1 MRAATETR
9 QRGTRRPEL
18 TYCFGP
24 FRLVPSRQLL
34 LLDGRPVKLGGR
46 AFELLQLL
54 VQRHGELVS
63 KKELMAAAWP
73 GTFLH
78 DSNLKVNMW
87 SLRRS
92 LGDTQI
98 EPVYIAT
105 VARRGY
111 KFIAEVQIS
120 IGEVEAD
127 LALAGPP
134 PLSNPPLLRGIVG
147 REAEIVDI
155 TDLLTDNRHVT
166 LAGAGG
172 IGKTTVAVA
181 VAQALAPHCR
191 DGICF
196 VDLATIS
203 DPTLFGAALVTA
215 LGIRGNTD
223 NGLAAALDYLRPRQ
237 MLLILDNCEHVLPAA
252 TIFAGKFLSDTS
264 PSRLLATSREPL
276 GTATE
281 HIVRLGSL
289 ASPRSGLALSVDQAV
304 RFPAVQLFVRRAA
317 EWSDYRFIDDDCEA
331 VASICNAL
339 DGLPLAIELAAAQI
353 GRFNPHELVAVLDQ
367 TLGFRAAS
375 AEGTPPRHETLM
387 TTIDWSFRLLSQKEA
402 TLFGLLS
409 VFSDAFDA
417 EDAVFVAAA
426 AELTPIDVVTG
437 LGSLVTKSLVS
448 AQARGAS
455 LRYRLLDSTRRYA
468 AERRQADPVCGQAL
482 RRHAER
488 VLALF
493 ERSEAE
499 WNWRE
504 PADWTQRYL
513 GRIADLRAALSWA
526 VGEEGDPALGIRL
539 TVAAITLWSETS
551 ILSEAQARLQD
562 ALALAKTVAC
572 DDLSKTKLA
581 CALGWSLFY
590 ARKMSNENEVAWL
603 DAIAFARRADS
614 IEYQQRALVG
624 FAFYLLQIGEV
635 ARAITYLEEATAL
648 ADRDRDLTATS
659 EADRALAW
667 ARAFAG
673 ELSKS
678 RPVLDRLA
686 ATYSLAEGRSRKD
699 ANEVYR
705 FITVR
710 FNLPFVAWMQGQA
723 DYAARLARD
732 AVEAADRSGHW
743 VSQSNALGLAA
754 LPVAL
759 ETGNLDALE
768 SFTMRLRRNLERERI
783 SRWVPVERYFSAC
796 LRDQR
801 GDPRAVDD
809 IRAAID
815 ELVEC
820 RFLMRIGSYL
830 AVLARAYLRQGR
842 IAEARDTI
850 TRAIGHQERQGE
862 RWCRSELQR
871 VDAAVLFHAGE
882 PLRAEQQLLRALTEA
897 RAIGAMTF
905 QLRIANDLAARWIAT
920 DRRPKAIRLLAS
932 IYDEFTE
939 GFETPDLVA
948 ASRLLQRAADGERL
962 QPLSPA
968 GAGARSRRIAGLPPH
983 SPSALYASRNS

>member
-1 MRAATETR
+1 MRAATDSR
-9 QRGTRRPEL
+9 QRSPRRQEL
-18 TYCFGP
+18 TFCFGP
-24 FRLVPSRQLL
+24 FRLVPRRQLL

-54 VQRHGELVS
+54 VQRRGELVS

-111 KFIAEVQIS
+111 KFIADVQIS
-120 IGEVEAD
+120 IGEVEDD
-127 LALAGPP
+127 LALADPL

-147 REAEIVDI
+147 REAEIVEI
-155 TDLLTDNRHVT
+155 ADLLADNRHVT

-181 VAQALAPHCR
+181 VAQAFAPRCR
-191 DGICF
+191 DGVCF

-252 TIFAGKFLSDTS
+252 TIFAGKFMAGTS
-264 PSRLLATSREPL
+264 PCRLLATSREPV

-289 ASPRSGLALSVDQAV
+289 TSPKSGLARTVDQAV
-304 RFPAVQLFVRRAA
+304 KFPAVQLFIRRAA
-317 EWSDYRFIDDDCEA
+317 EWSDYQCVDDDCEA
-331 VASICNAL
+331 VASICHSL

-353 GRFNPHELVAVLDQ
+353 GRFNPRELVALLDQ
-367 TLGFRAAS
+367 KLGFRAPS
-375 AEGTPPRHETLM
+375 ADGAPPRHETLM
-387 TTIDWSFRLLSQKEA
+387 ATIDWSFRLLSQKEA
-402 TLFGLLS
+402 RLFALLS
-409 VFSDAFDA
+409 VFSDAFEV
-417 EDAVFVAAA
+417 EDAVFVAEAA
-426 AELTPIDVVTG
+426 GLMPVDVVTG
-437 LGSLVTKSLVS
+437 LGSLVAKSLLS
-448 AQARGAS
+448 AEARGAS

-468 AERRQADPVCGQAL
+468 AEWRQADPDCGLAL
-482 RRHAER
+482 RRHAQR

-493 ERSEAE
+493 EQSEEE

-504 PADWTQRYL
+504 PADWTERYL

-526 VGEEGDPALGIRL
+526 FGEEGDTLLGIRL

-551 ILSEAQARLQD
+551 ILSEAQARLED

-572 DDLSKTKLA
+572 DDLSKAKLA

-603 DAIAFARRADS
+603 DAIAFARRAGN

-624 FAFYLLQIGEV
+624 FAFYLLQIGEI
-635 ARAITYLEEATAL
+635 ARAITHLEEATAL
-648 ADRDRDLTATS
+648 ADRDRDRTATS

-686 ATYSLAEGRSRKD
+686 ATFSLAEGRSRKD

-732 AVEAADRSGHW
+732 AVDAADRSGHW

-759 ETGNLDALE
+759 ETRNLDALE
-768 SFTMRLRRNLERERI
+768 SFTERLRRNLERERI

-796 LRDQR
+796 LRDLR
-801 GDPRAVDD
+801 GDLGAVED
-809 IRAAID
+809 IRAAIE
-815 ELVEC
+815 ELIEG

-830 AVLARAYLRQGR
+830 AVLAGALLRQER
-842 IAEARDTI
+842 IDEARETVA
-850 TRAIGHQERQGE
+850 RAIAHQEQQGE
-862 RWCRSELQR
+862 RWCRSELLR
-871 VDAAVLFHAGE
+871 IHASVLLHAGE
-882 PLRAEQQLLRALTEA
+882 TQRAEKLLQEALVEA
-897 RAIGAMTF
+897 RAIGALTY
-905 QLRIANDLAARWIAT
+905 QLRIGTDLARHWMALG
-920 DRRPKAIRLLAS
+920 RRRKALQLLAP

-939 GFETPDLVA
+939 GFESQDLVR
-948 ASRLLQRAADGERL
+948 ASRLLHL
-962 QPLSPA
+962 A
-968 GAGARSRRIAGLPPH
+968 GANGCDGRQ
-983 SPSALYASRNS
+983 LYQ

>member
-1 MRAATETR
+1 MLAVTETR
-9 QRGTRRPEL
+9 QRNTHRQEL

-54 VQRHGELVS
+54 VQRRGELVS
-63 KKELMAAAWP
+63 KNELMAAAWP

-98 EPVYIAT
+98 EPLYIAT

-111 KFIAEVQIS
+111 KFIADVQAS
-120 IGEVEAD
+120 IGEIEHDPMLAD
-127 LALAGPP
+127 PVPSSTL
-134 PLSNPPLLRGIVG
+134 PLLRGIVG
-147 REAEIVDI
+147 READIADIADVLVD
-155 TDLLTDNRHVT
+155 TRHVT
-166 LAGAGG
+166 LAGTGG

-181 VAQALAPHCR
+181 VAQAFAPRCR
-191 DGICF
+191 DGVCF

-223 NGLAAALDYLRPRQ
+223 NGLAAVLDYLRPRQ

-276 GTATE
+276 GTSTE

-289 ASPRSGLALSVDQAV
+289 AAPRPGLALSVDQAV
-304 RFPAVQLFVRRAA
+304 RFPAVQLFVHRAA
-317 EWSDYRFIDDDCEA
+317 EWSDYQFVDDDCDS
-331 VASICNAL
+331 VASICHSL

-353 GRFNPHELVAVLDQ
+353 GRFNPHELVALLDQ
-367 TLGFRAAS
+367 KLGFRAAS
-375 AEGTPPRHETLM
+375 AEGAPPRHETLM

-402 TLFGLLS
+402 KLFGLLS

-417 EDAVFVAAA
+417 EDAVFIAEAAG
-426 AELTPIDVVTG
+426 LTPIDVVTG
-437 LGSLVTKSLVS
+437 LGSLVAKSLLS

-468 AERRQADPVCGQAL
+468 AERRQADPACGQAL

-526 VGEEGDPALGIRL
+526 VGKEGDPALGIRL

-572 DDLSKTKLA
+572 DDLSKAKLA

-590 ARKMSNENEVAWL
+590 ARKMSNENELAWL
-603 DAIAFARRADS
+603 DAIAFARRAGNT
-614 IEYQQRALVG
+614 EYQQRALVG
-624 FAFYLLQIGEV
+624 FAFYLLQIGQV
-635 ARAITYLEEATAL
+635 PRATTYLEEATAL

-723 DYAARLARD
+723 DYAARLASD
-732 AVEAADRSGHW
+732 AVDAADRSGHW

-768 SFTMRLRRNLERERI
+768 TFTMRLRRNLERERI

-796 LRDQR
+796 LRDLR

-809 IRAAID
+809 IRTAID
-815 ELVEC
+815 ELIEC

-842 IAEARDTI
+842 IAEAREAI

-862 RWCRSELQR
+862 RWCRSELLR
-871 VDAAVLFHAGE
+871 VDAAVLFQAGE

-905 QLRIANDLAARWIAT
+905 QLRIATDLAARWIAT
-920 DRRPKAIRLLAS
+920 DRRPKAVRLLAP
-932 IYDEFTE
+932 IYDEFSE

-948 ASRLLQRAADGERL
+948 AKCLLQRVRSTAGGCGHYR
-962 QPLSPA
+962 QPEPVHA
-968 GAGARSRRIAGLPPH
+968 RGA
-983 SPSALYASRNS
+983 

>member
-9 QRGTRRPEL
+9 QRGTRRQEL

-54 VQRHGELVS
+54 VQRCGELVS
-63 KKELMAAAWP
+63 KNELMAAAWP

-98 EPVYIAT
+98 EPAYIAT

-111 KFIAEVQIS
+111 KFIADVQAS
-120 IGEVEAD
+120 IGEIEDDPGLAD
-127 LALAGPP
+127 
-134 PLSNPPLLRGIVG
+134 PLPLPNPPLLRDIVG
-147 REAEIVDI
+147 RETEIVEI
-155 TDLLTDNRHVT
+155 ADLLADNRHVT

-181 VAQALAPHCR
+181 AARTYAPHCR

-252 TIFAGKFLSDTS
+252 TIFAAKFLTDTS

-281 HIVRLGSL
+281 HVVRLGSL
-289 ASPRSGLALSVDQAV
+289 ASPKSGLALTVDEAL

-317 EWSDYRFIDDDCEA
+317 EWSDYQFADDDCED
-331 VASICNAL
+331 VASICQSL

-353 GRFNPHELVAVLDQ
+353 GRFNPRELVALLDQ
-367 TLGFRAAS
+367 KLGFRAPS
-375 AEGTPPRHETLM
+375 ADGTPPRHETLM

-402 TLFGLLS
+402 RLFCLLS

-417 EDAVFVAAA
+417 EDAVFVAEAA
-426 AELTPIDVVTG
+426 GLIPIDVVTG
-437 LGSLVTKSLVS
+437 LGSLVAKSLLS
-448 AQARGAS
+448 AQTRGAS

-468 AERRQADPVCGQAL
+468 AERRKGDPACDQAL
-482 RRHAER
+482 RRHAQC

-493 ERSEAE
+493 ERSEEE

-526 VGEEGDPALGIRL
+526 FGEQGDAALGIRL

-551 ILSEAQARLQD
+551 ILSEAQARLED

-572 DDLSKTKLA
+572 DDLPKAKLA

-603 DAIAFARRADS
+603 DAIAFARRAGN

-624 FAFYLLQIGEV
+624 FSFYLLQIGQIP
-635 ARAITYLEEATAL
+635 RAITHLEEATAL
-648 ADRDRDLTATS
+648 ADRARDLTATS

-710 FNLPFVAWMQGQA
+710 FNLPFVAWMQGQP

-732 AVEAADRSGHW
+732 AVDAADRGGHW

-768 SFTMRLRRNLERERI
+768 GFTMRLRRNLERERI

-796 LRDQR
+796 LRDLR
-801 GDPRAVDD
+801 GDPRAVED

-815 ELVEC
+815 ELIES

-842 IAEARDTI
+842 IAEACKVI
-850 TRAIGHQERQGE
+850 TRAIDHQERQGE

-871 VDAAVLFHAGE
+871 VEAAVLLHAGE
-882 PLRAEQQLLRALTEA
+882 PLRAEQRLQQALAEA

-905 QLRIANDLAARWIAT
+905 ALRISTDLAAHWIAT
-920 DRRPKAIRLLAS
+920 GRRPKAVRLLAP

-948 ASRLLQRAADGERL
+948 ASRLLQRMRSTPGGCGHYR
-962 QPLSPA
+962 QPGPMHA
-968 GAGARSRRIAGLPPH
+968 RGA
-983 SPSALYASRNS
+983 

>member
-1 MRAATETR
+1 MRAATEIR
-9 QRGTRRPEL
+9 QRGTRRQEL
-18 TYCFGP
+18 TYCFGA
-24 FRLVPSRQLL
+24 FRLVPHRQLL
-34 LLDGRPVKLGGR
+34 LLDGRPVRLGGR

-54 VQRHGELVS
+54 VQRRGELVS
-63 KKELMAAAWP
+63 KTELMAAAWP

-92 LGDTQI
+92 LGDTQT
-98 EPVYIAT
+98 EPAYIAT

-111 KFIAEVQIS
+111 KFIADVQVS
-120 IGEVEAD
+120 IGEIEDD
-127 LALAGPP
+127 LALTGPVP
-134 PLSNPPLLRGIVG
+134 SSRLPSLRGIVG
-147 REAEIVDI
+147 READIVEIA
-155 TDLLTDNRHVT
+155 DLLADNRHVT

-181 VAQALAPHCR
+181 VAQAFAPRCR

-223 NGLAAALDYLRPRQ
+223 NSLAAALDFLRPRQ

-252 TIFAGKFLSDTS
+252 TIFAGRLMTDTS

-281 HIVRLGSL
+281 HVVRLGSL
-289 ASPRSGLALSVDQAV
+289 ASPKPGCSLSVDQAV
-304 RFPAVQLFVRRAA
+304 TFPAVQLFVRRAA
-317 EWSDYRFIDDDCEA
+317 EWSDYRFVDDDCD
-331 VASICNAL
+331 SIGAICRSL

-353 GRFNPHELVAVLDQ
+353 GTFNPRQLVALLDQ
-367 TLGFRAAS
+367 KLGFRAS
-375 AEGTPPRHETLM
+375 AEGAPPRHETLM
-387 TTIDWSFRLLSQKEA
+387 ATIDWSFRLLSQKEA
-402 TLFGLLS
+402 RLFGLLS
-409 VFSDAFDA
+409 VFRDAFEA
-417 EDAVFVAAA
+417 EDAVFVAEVAG
-426 AELTPIDVVTG
+426 LTPVDVVTG
-437 LGSLVTKSLVS
+437 LGSLVAKSLLG
-448 AQARGAS
+448 AQAGGAS
-455 LRYRLLDSTRRYA
+455 LRYRLLDSTRHYA
-468 AERRQADPVCGQAL
+468 AERRQTDPACDRAL
-482 RRHAER
+482 LRHAQC

-493 ERSEAE
+493 ERSEEE

-526 VGEEGDPALGIRL
+526 FSTEGDAALGIRL
-539 TVAAITLWSETS
+539 AVAAITLWSETS
-551 ILSEAQARLQD
+551 ILSEAQTRLEG
-562 ALALAKTVAC
+562 ALALAKTIAC
-572 DDLSKTKLA
+572 DDLSKAKLA

-603 DAIAFARRADS
+603 DAIAFARRAGNR
-614 IEYQQRALVG
+614 EYQQRALVG
-624 FAFYLLQIGEV
+624 FGFYLLQIGQV
-635 ARAITYLEEATAL
+635 PRAIICLEEATEL
-648 ADRDRDLTATS
+648 ADRGRDLTATS

-673 ELSKS
+673 ELGKS

-732 AVEAADRSGHW
+732 AVDAADRSGHW

-759 ETGNLDALE
+759 ETGNLNALE
-768 SFTMRLRRNLERERI
+768 SYTMRMRRNLQRERI

-796 LRDQR
+796 LRDLR
-801 GDPRAVDD
+801 GDPDAVED

-815 ELVEC
+815 ELIDC

-830 AVLARAYLRQGR
+830 AVLARALLRQGR
-842 IAEARDTI
+842 IAEAHDTI
-850 TRAIGHQERQGE
+850 MRAIGHQERQGE

-871 VDAAVLFHAGE
+871 VEASVLLRAGE
-882 PLRAEQQLLRALTEA
+882 PLRAEKRLQQALAEA

-905 QLRIANDLAARWIAT
+905 QLRIATDLAAHWLET
-920 DRRPKAIRLLAS
+920 GRRSKAIRLLAP
-932 IYDEFTE
+932 IYGEFTE

-948 ASRLLQRAADGERL
+948 ARRLLQPVGRARIGCGHSR
-962 QPLSPA
+962 QPEPA
-968 GAGARSRRIAGLPPH
+968 HARGA
-983 SPSALYASRNS
+983 

>member
-1 MRAATETR
+1 MRAATETQ
-9 QRGTRRPEL
+9 QRGTRRREL

-24 FRLVPSRQLL
+24 FRLVPRRQLL
-34 LLDGRPVKLGGR
+34 LLEGRPVKLGGR
-46 AFELLQLL
+46 AFELLQVL
-54 VQRHGELVS
+54 VQRCGDLVS
-63 KKELMAAAWP
+63 KNELMAAAWP

-98 EPVYIAT
+98 EPLYIAT

-111 KFIAEVQIS
+111 KFIADVQIG
-120 IGEVEAD
+120 IGEVEDD
-127 LALAGPP
+127 LALADPP
-134 PLSNPPLLRGIVG
+134 SLSNPPLLRGIVG
-147 REAEIVDI
+147 READIAEIA
-155 TDLLTDNRHVT
+155 DLLADNRHVT
-166 LAGAGG
+166 LAGTGG

-181 VAQALAPHCR
+181 VAQAFAPRCR
-191 DGICF
+191 DGVCF

-203 DPTLFGAALVTA
+203 DPTLFGAALLTA

-252 TIFAGKFLSDTS
+252 TIFAGKFMTDTS

-276 GTATE
+276 GTAAE

-289 ASPRSGLALSVDQAV
+289 ASPKPGLALTVDQAV

-317 EWSDYRFIDDDCEA
+317 EWSDYQFAGDDCED
-331 VASICNAL
+331 VASICHAL

-353 GRFNPHELVAVLDQ
+353 GKFTPRELVALLDRK
-367 TLGFRAAS
+367 LGFRAPD
-375 AEGTPPRHETLM
+375 AEAAPPRHETLM
-387 TTIDWSFRLLSQKEA
+387 ATIDWSFRLLPQNEA
-402 TLFGLLS
+402 RLFCLLS
-409 VFSDAFDA
+409 VFSEAFDA
-417 EDAVFVAAA
+417 GDAVFVAEAA
-426 AELTPIDVVTG
+426 GITPVDVVTG
-437 LGSLVTKSLVS
+437 LGSLVAKSLLS

-468 AERRQADPVCGQAL
+468 AERRLADPACGQAL
-482 RRHAER
+482 RRHAEC

-493 ERSEAE
+493 EQSEEE

-526 VGEEGDPALGIRL
+526 FGEAGDAHLGIKL

-551 ILSEAQARLQD
+551 ILSEAQARLNG

-572 DDLSKTKLA
+572 DDLSKAKLA

-590 ARKMSNENEVAWL
+590 ARNMSNENEVAWL
-603 DAIAFARRADS
+603 DAIAFARRAGN

-624 FAFYLLQIGEV
+624 FAFYLLQIGQLP
-635 ARAITYLEEATAL
+635 RAITYLEEATAL
-648 ADRDRDLTATS
+648 ADRERDLTATS

-673 ELSKS
+673 QLSKS

-686 ATYSLAEGRSRKD
+686 ANYSLAEGRSRKD

-710 FNLPFVAWMQGQA
+710 FNLPFVAWMQGQS
-723 DYAARLARD
+723 DYAARLAQD
-732 AVEAADRSGHW
+732 AVDAADRSGHW

-754 LPVAL
+754 LPVAF

-768 SFTMRLRRNLERERI
+768 SYTMRLRRNLERERI

-796 LRDQR
+796 LRDLR
-801 GDPRAVDD
+801 GDPRAVEH
-809 IRAAID
+809 IRTAIE
-815 ELVEC
+815 ELIDS

-842 IAEARDTI
+842 IAEAREAI

-871 VDAAVLFHAGE
+871 VDAAVLLHSGE
-882 PLRAEQQLLRALTEA
+882 PLRAEKRLQQALAEA
-897 RAIGAMTF
+897 RAIGAATF
-905 QLRIANDLAARWIAT
+905 ELRIATDLAAHWIGT
-920 DRRPKAIRLLAS
+920 DRRIKAVRLLAP
-932 IYDEFTE
+932 IYEGFAE

-948 ASRLLQRAADGERL
+948 ASRLLEREPPRAIGRGHYR
-962 QPLSPA
+962 QPKPVH
-968 GAGARSRRIAGLPPH
+968 ARDA
-983 SPSALYASRNS
+983 

>member
-9 QRGTRRPEL
+9 QRGTHRQEL

-24 FRLVPSRQLL
+24 FRLVPRRQLL
-34 LLDGRPVKLGGR
+34 LLDGCPVKLGGR
-46 AFELLQLL
+46 AFELLQVL
-54 VQRHGELVS
+54 VQRCGDLVS
-63 KKELMAAAWP
+63 KNELMAAAWP

-98 EPVYIAT
+98 EPIYIAT

-111 KFIAEVQIS
+111 KFIADVQIS
-120 IGEVEAD
+120 IGEVEDD
-127 LALAGPP
+127 LALADPL
-134 PLSNPPLLRGIVG
+134 PLSNPPLPRGIVG
-147 REAEIVDI
+147 REAEIVEI
-155 TDLLTDNRHVT
+155 ADLLADNRHVT

-181 VAQALAPHCR
+181 VAQAFAPRCR
-191 DGICF
+191 DGVCF

-203 DPTLFGAALVTA
+203 DPTLFGTALVTA

-252 TIFAGKFLSDTS
+252 TIFAGKFLTDTS
-264 PSRLLATSREPL
+264 PSRLLATSREAL
-276 GTATE
+276 GTVTE
-281 HIVRLGSL
+281 HVVRLGSL
-289 ASPRSGLALSVDQAV
+289 ASPKSGLDLSVNQAV
-304 RFPAVQLFVRRAA
+304 TFPAVQLFVRRAA
-317 EWSDYRFIDDDCEA
+317 EWSDYQFVDDDCEA
-331 VASICNAL
+331 VASICHSL

-353 GRFNPHELVAVLDQ
+353 GRFNPRELVTLLDQ
-367 TLGFRAAS
+367 NLGFRAPS
-375 AEGTPPRHETLM
+375 AESAPPRHETLM
-387 TTIDWSFRLLSQKEA
+387 ATIDWSFRLLSQKEA
-402 TLFGLLS
+402 RLFGLLS

-417 EDAVFVAAA
+417 EDAVFVAEAA
-426 AELTPIDVVTG
+426 GLTPIDVVTG
-437 LGSLVTKSLVS
+437 LGSLVAKSLLS
-448 AQARGAS
+448 AQARGAH

-468 AERRQADPVCGQAL
+468 AERRQADPACGQAL
-482 RRHAER
+482 RHHAQR

-493 ERSEAE
+493 EQSEEE

-526 VGEEGDPALGIRL
+526 FGEDGDAVLGIRL
-539 TVAAITLWSETS
+539 AVAAITLWSETS
-551 ILSEAQARLQD
+551 ILSEAQARLED

-572 DDLSKTKLA
+572 DDLSKAKLA

-603 DAIAFARRADS
+603 DAIAFARRAGS

-624 FAFYLLQIGEV
+624 FAFYLLQIGQV
-635 ARAITYLEEATAL
+635 PRAITYLEEATAL
-648 ADRDRDLTATS
+648 ADRDRGRDLTATS

-667 ARAFAG
+667 AHAFAG

-723 DYAARLARD
+723 DHAARLARD
-732 AVEAADRSGHW
+732 AVDAADRGGHW

-768 SFTMRLRRNLERERI
+768 SYTMRLRRNLERERI

-796 LRDQR
+796 LRELR
-801 GDPRAVDD
+801 GDPRAVQD

-815 ELVEC
+815 ELIEC

-830 AVLARAYLRQGR
+830 AILARAYLRQGR
-842 IAEARDTI
+842 IADAREAI
-850 TRAIGHQERQGE
+850 TRAIDHQERQGE

-871 VDAAVLFHAGE
+871 VEAAVLLHAGE
-882 PLRAEQQLLRALTEA
+882 PLRAEQRLQQALTEA

-905 QLRIANDLAARWIAT
+905 QLRIATDLAAHWIAT
-920 DRRPKAIRLLAS
+920 GRRAKAIRLLAP
-932 IYDEFTE
+932 IYDAFTE

-948 ASRLLQRAADGERL
+948 AERLLQRR
-962 QPLSPA
+962 QPTANGCGRYRQPEPMHA
-968 GAGARSRRIAGLPPH
+968 RGA
-983 SPSALYASRNS
+983 

>member
-1 MRAATETR
+1 MQAATETR
-9 QRGTRRPEL
+9 QRGTRRQEL

-24 FRLVPSRQLL
+24 FRLVPRRQLL

-54 VQRHGELVS
+54 VQRRGELVS
-63 KKELMAAAWP
+63 KNELMAAAWP

-92 LGDTQI
+92 LGDTQT

-111 KFIAEVQIS
+111 KFIADVQIS
-120 IGEVEAD
+120 MGEIGD
-127 LALAGPP
+127 DPALTEPGPSSR
-134 PLSNPPLLRGIVG
+134 LPLLRGIVG
-147 REAEIVDI
+147 REAEIVEI
-155 TDLLTDNRHVT
+155 AELLADDRHVT
-166 LAGAGG
+166 LAGTGG

-181 VAQALAPHCR
+181 VAQAFAPRCR
-191 DGICF
+191 DGVCF

-223 NGLAAALDYLRPRQ
+223 NALAAALDYLRPRQ

-252 TIFAGKFLSDTS
+252 TIFAGRFLSDTS

-281 HIVRLGSL
+281 HVVRLGSL
-289 ASPRSGLALSVDQAV
+289 SSPRPGLALTVDHAV

-317 EWSDYRFIDDDCEA
+317 EWSDYRFVDDDCEA
-331 VASICNAL
+331 VAAICHAL
-339 DGLPLAIELAAAQI
+339 GGLPLAIELAAAQI
-353 GRFNPHELVAVLDQ
+353 GRFNPRELVAMLDQ
-367 TLGFRAAS
+367 KLGFRASS

-387 TTIDWSFRLLSQKEA
+387 ATIDWSFRLLSQKEA
-402 TLFGLLS
+402 RLFSLLS
-409 VFSDAFDA
+409 VFSDAFAA
-417 EDAVFVAAA
+417 EDAAFVAEAA
-426 AELTPIDVVTG
+426 GLAPIDVVTG
-437 LGSLVTKSLVS
+437 LGSLVAKSLLS
-448 AQARGAS
+448 AQARGAH

-468 AERRQADPVCGQAL
+468 VERRQADPACSQAL

-488 VLALF
+488 MLALF
-493 ERSEAE
+493 EQSEEE

-504 PADWTQRYL
+504 PADWTERYL

-526 VGEEGDPALGIRL
+526 LGEEGDPVLGIRL
-539 TVAAITLWSETS
+539 TVAAITLWSETF
-551 ILSEAQARLQD
+551 ILSEAQARLED
-562 ALALAKTVAC
+562 ALALAKIVAC
-572 DDLSKTKLA
+572 DDLSKAKLA

-603 DAIAFARRADS
+603 DAIDFARRAGNV
-614 IEYQQRALVG
+614 EYRQRTLVG
-624 FAFYLLQIGEV
+624 FAFYLLQIGQV
-635 ARAITYLEEATAL
+635 PRAITHLEEATSL
-648 ADRDRDLTATS
+648 ADRDPDLTATS

-667 ARAFAG
+667 AHAFAG
-673 ELSKS
+673 ELRKS

-686 ATYSLAEGRSRKD
+686 ATYSLAAGRSRKD

-710 FNLPFVAWMQGQA
+710 FNLPFVAWMQGQPEH
-723 DYAARLARD
+723 AARLARD
-732 AVEAADRSGHW
+732 AVDAADRSGHW
-743 VSQSNALGLAA
+743 VSQSNAFGLAA
-754 LPVAL
+754 LPIAL

-768 SFTMRLRRNLERERI
+768 SYTMRLRRNLERERI

-796 LRDQR
+796 LRDLR
-801 GDPRAVDD
+801 GDPRAVED

-815 ELVEC
+815 ELIEC

-842 IAEARDTI
+842 IVEAREAI
-850 TRAIGHQERQGE
+850 ARAIDHQERQGE

-871 VDAAVLFHAGE
+871 IDAAVLLHAGE
-882 PLRAEQQLLRALTEA
+882 PLRAEKRLQQALAEA

-905 QLRIANDLAARWIAT
+905 ALRISNDLAAHWMAT
-920 DRRPKAIRLLAS
+920 DRRPRAVRLLAP

-948 ASRLLQRAADGERL
+948 ASRLLQRMRPAPSGCGHFRPAAPVHAR
-962 QPLSPA
+962 
-968 GAGARSRRIAGLPPH
+968 GA
-983 SPSALYASRNS
+983 